1 MSGACILSHFR
12 LLDESA
18 RVFLFRVLFLR
29 RIMIITAAI
38 TITPAIDEEA
48 AIAIVVSV
56 IDGESEDVIEG
67 ESVGKLLMQV
77 LDKTLGLWVLPLVKE

>member
-1 MSGACILSHFR
+1 MSGACILSHFC

-18 RVFLFRVLFLR
+18 RMFPSVFSFFDELW
-29 RIMIITAAI
+29 ITKRLHI

-56 IDGESEDVIEG
+56 SDGESEDVIEG
-67 ESVGKLLMQV
+67 RNC
-77 LDKTLGLWVLPLVKE
+77 W